1 VESLEGKVALVTG
14 AGRGMGA
21 AHAWALAAAGARV
34 VVTDVGP
41 EIEQVVAEI
50 GGRATAVPLDVTD
63 EDAWAA
69 AVEVAEKHYGGLHVL
84 VNNAGVSPPPRP
96 IAKTSVD
103 EFRRVLDVNLVGM
116 FAGIHVC
123 APVIARSGGGSIV
136 NVSSING
143 FEGGWGIAG
152 YASSKFAIR
161 GLTKTAAIELG
172 RKGIRVNSVHPGP
185 VDTSM
190 ISPETWGGH
199 DMRPALAAQLPLGR
213 VGQPKE
219 IAELVLWLASDA
231 SSFCTG
237 AEFVIDGGSLAGP
250 GALPGT

>member
-1 VESLEGKVALVTG
+1 MESLEGKVALVTG

-41 EIEQVVAEI
+41 EIEQVAAEI

-63 EDAWAA
+63 EDAWRA
-69 AVEVAEKHYGGLHVL
+69 AVDVAEQHYGGLHVL

-96 IAKTSVD
+96 IVKTSVD
-103 EFRRVLDVNLVGM
+103 AFRKVLEVNLVGM
-116 FAGIHVC
+116 YTGIHVC

-172 RKGIRVNSVHPGP
+172 RQGIRVNSVHPGP
-185 VDTSM
+185 VDTAM

-199 DMRPALAAQLPLGR
+199 DMRPALGAQLALGR
-213 VGQPKE
+213 VGQPRE
-219 IAELVLWLASDA
+219 IAELVLWLASEA

-237 AEFVIDGGSLAGP
+237 AEFVIDGGALAGP
-250 GALPGT
+250 GAIPGK